1 MVVLTNNELE
11 TIVVL
16 THETHEPSHLD
27 GDEMPHMQQ
36 CLKDVALEEVEDVHA
51 YDYDENDNEMEICNL
66 VDTKIVKESGR
77 EMGEGGGVHSRHWG
91 APGAQVGSQTPCHS
105 SPHSTSVHAYEVGA
119 TLAPRPCIFYS
130 PPPPHAPNVVEEVYH
145 RKYEEDEFL
154 GFLDQCMNL
163 FNLSIT
169 PPPLS
174 TTCTSKTKVPS
185 D

>member
-51 YDYDENDNEMEICNL
+51 HDYDENDNEMEICNL

-77 EMGEGGGVHSRHWG
+77 EMGEGGGCTQGIGELLVPKLDHKPLVILHLTQLLFMPMKLERHLLPVL
-91 APGAQVGSQTPCHS
+91 AFSTPHL
-105 SPHSTSVHAYEVGA
+105 HLMH
-119 TLAPRPCIFYS
+119 L
-130 PPPPHAPNVVEEVYH
+130 
-145 RKYEEDEFL
+145 
-154 GFLDQCMNL
+154 MW
-163 FNLSIT
+163 
-169 PPPLS
+169 
-174 TTCTSKTKVPS
+174 
-185 D
+185 